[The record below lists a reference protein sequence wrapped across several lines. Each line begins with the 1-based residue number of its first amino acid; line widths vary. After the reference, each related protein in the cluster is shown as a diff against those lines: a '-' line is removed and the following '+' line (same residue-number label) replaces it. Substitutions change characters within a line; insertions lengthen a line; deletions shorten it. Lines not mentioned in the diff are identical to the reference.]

1 MPSLKIGQT
10 MAFLVLGISSILN
23 IFNISSEKSIFKH
36 DWSKNPKLV
45 YAAFTTISILIIL
58 VLLPQLGSFILNSAK
73 ISVLHWL
80 FVLILSL
87 IPVSISEFFK
97 LGYVNTK

>member
-1 MPSLKIGQT
+1 

-45 YAAFTTISILIIL
+45 YAAFATMSILIVL
-58 VLLPQLGSFILNSAK
+58 VLLPQLGSLILNSAQ
-73 ISVLHWL
+73 ISIFHWV

-97 LGYVNTK
+97 INIKKTN

>member
-1 MPSLKIGQT
+1 

-45 YAAFTTISILIIL
+45 YAAFATMSVLIIL
-58 VLLPQLGSFILNSAK
+58 VLLPQLGSFILSSAK
-73 ISVLHWL
+73 ISVFHWL
-80 FVLILSL
+80 FVLILSI
-87 IPVSISEFFK
+87 IPVSISELFK
-97 LGYVNTK
+97 INIKKTS